1 MRNFSLFV
9 LLFLSALASSQDLVI
24 NELDC
29 DTPGIDNLEFI
40 EIKSAMPNQVI
51 SNRVLVFFNGS
62 NSGNDSSYFVIDLDG
77 QKTDGNGILL
87 IGSASVAPYP
97 QIIIPVS
104 VIQNGADA
112 VAIYTGTPDDF
123 PNLTPATINNL
134 MDVIVYDTSD
144 ADDTVLL
151 NTFRADPR
159 FSSLQQI
166 NEGSG
171 NNTNSIK
178 RNNDGTYSV
187 GLPSPR
193 QINEGSGV
201 ILNPISVSVD
211 ETAYEE
217 GDNFTITFTSE
228 LPVSETTTFNITLDN
243 DGFTTGDFSGSTNIT
258 FLAGEQTATT
268 FIVLLDD
275 ILDEGDEELIIEIQN
290 LEEEF
295 QPTTMT
301 NPPVVGNN
309 FILVRVVDNDFTMAA
324 WGTPLEPSYDQVT
337 STQPAGYYSSLNGKS
352 GQDLRDAVQDIIA
365 DPNMVRTHSYA
376 DIFNVLKM
384 ADQNPE
390 NPNQV
395 WLVYSEEGRSKLD
408 QQNSGDGTGKWNREH
423 TFPRSRGDF
432 GDRDDG
438 FDNIATGIN
447 IFEETDVDSTRHAN
461 SDAHALRA
469 ADASENSRRSNR
481 HYSNNFVTTSG
492 IGQYNGPANVDPENG
507 IGISFRGDVAR
518 GVLFLE
524 LRYNGLQIV
533 NGFPTSSGDT
543 YDGQLGDLAT
553 LLQWHQDDIPD
564 DYEMNRNNIVYEW
577 QRNRN
582 PLIDLPDLVDYIWGD
597 KVGMVYNGALSRDNS
612 ELNPFT
618 FYPNPTD
625 NILTFEGVTSS
636 TKIEILSLEGRKVE
650 TLKPDSSN
658 NVAVNLASGLYLLK
672 FTDGNQIE
680 TKRLVVK

>member
-1 MRNFSLFV
+1 MRNFPLFV

-29 DTPGIDNLEFI
+29 DTPGTDNLEFI

-62 NSGNDSSYFVIDLDG
+62 NSGNDSSYLVIDLDG

-87 IGSASVAPYP
+87 IGSTSVSPYP

-275 ILDEGDEELIIEIQN
+275 VLDEGDEELIIEIQN

-295 QPTTMT
+295 QPTTVT
-301 NPPVVGNN
+301 NPPVAGNN

-324 WGTPLEPSYDQVT
+324 WGSPLNPTYDQVT
-337 STQPAGYYSSLNGKS
+337 STQPADYYSSLNGKS
-352 GQDLRDAVQDIIA
+352 GQQLRDAITAIIA
-365 DPNMVRTHSYA
+365 EEGVVRNYSYA
-376 DIFNVLKM
+376 TVYNILED
-384 ADQNPE
+384 ADQNPSNSNE
-390 NPNQV
+390 V
-395 WLVYSEEGRSKLD
+395 WMLYTEQTRAKLD
-408 QQNSGDGTGKWNREH
+408 RQNTGSSTGKWNREH

-432 GDRDDG
+432 DEWEDYDEVPTEMNFG
-438 FDNIATGIN
+438 FLNTNA
-447 IFEETDVDSTRHAN
+447 DSLRHGY
-461 SDAHALRA
+461 SDAHALRV
-469 ADASENSRRSNR
+469 ADGPENSRRNNR
-481 HYSNNFVTTSG
+481 NYSNNFG
-492 IGQYNGPANVDPENG
+492 DEEYNGAIKSDMSVST
-507 IGISFRGDVAR
+507 SFRGDVAR
-518 GVLFLE
+518 TTMYME
-524 LRYNGLQIV
+524 LRYNGLSLV
-533 NGFPTSSGDT
+533 NGFPELPFPRTGE
-543 YDGQLGDLAT
+543 LGDLAT
-553 LLQWHQDDIPD
+553 LLQWHEDDAPD
-564 DYEMNRNNIVYEW
+564 DFEMNRNNIVFEW

-582 PLIDLPDLVDYIWGD
+582 PFIDLPDLVDYIWGD
-597 KVGMVYNGALSRDNS
+597 KVGMIYNGALSTDNK
-612 ELNPFT
+612 ELNRFT
-618 FYPNPTD
+618 FFPNPAK
-625 NILTFEGVTSS
+625 NSLKFEGITSL
-636 TKIEILSLEGRKVE
+636 TIIEVLSIEGRKVE
-650 TLKPDSSN
+650 TLKPNTSN
-658 NVAVNLASGLYLLK
+658 TVNIDLASGVYLLR
-672 FTDGNQIE
+672 FTDGSLIE
-680 TKRLVVK
+680 TKRLVIK

>member
-301 NPPVVGNN
+301 NPPVTGNN

-324 WGTPLEPSYDQVT
+324 WGSPLNPTYDQVT
-337 STQPAGYYSSLNGKS
+337 STQPADYYSSLNGKS
-352 GQDLRDAVQDIIA
+352 GQQLRDAITAIIA
-365 DPNMVRTHSYA
+365 EEGVVRNYSYA
-376 DIFNVLKM
+376 TVYNILED
-384 ADQNPE
+384 ADQNPSNSNE
-390 NPNQV
+390 V
-395 WLVYSEEGRSKLD
+395 WMLYTEQTRAKLD
-408 QQNSGDGTGKWNREH
+408 RQNTGSSTGKWNREH
-423 TFPRSRGDF
+423 TFPKSRGDF
-432 GDRDDG
+432 DEWEDYDKVLTEMNFG
-438 FDNIATGIN
+438 FLNTNA
-447 IFEETDVDSTRHAN
+447 DSLRHGY
-461 SDAHALRA
+461 SDAHALRV
-469 ADASENSRRSNR
+469 ADGPENSRRNNR
-481 HYSNNFVTTSG
+481 NYSNNFG
-492 IGQYNGPANVDPENG
+492 DEEYNGAVKSDMSVST
-507 IGISFRGDVAR
+507 SFRGDVAR
-518 GVLFLE
+518 TTMYME
-524 LRYNGLQIV
+524 LRYNGLSLV
-533 NGFPTSSGDT
+533 NGFPELPFPRTGE
-543 YDGQLGDLAT
+543 LGDLAT
-553 LLQWHQDDIPD
+553 LLQWHEDDVPD

-597 KVGMVYNGALSRDNS
+597 KVGMVYNGALSTDNN
-612 ELNPFT
+612 ELNRFT

-672 FTDGNQIE
+672 FTDGNQTE